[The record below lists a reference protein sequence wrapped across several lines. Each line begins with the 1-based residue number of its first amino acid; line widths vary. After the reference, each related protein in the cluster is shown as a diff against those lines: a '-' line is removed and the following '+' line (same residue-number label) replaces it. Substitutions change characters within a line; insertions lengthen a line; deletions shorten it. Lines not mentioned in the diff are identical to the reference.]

1 MTDQS
6 IKIIQAIDLM
16 LEDLH
21 TKHGDIREQ
30 AKESDCETELEEIKE
45 CLIEYLYDLKYWYNP
60 GLE

>member
-45 CLIEYLYDLKYWYNP
+45 C
-60 GLE
+60 